1 MTPYRWI
8 VGTLRARRCADYTC
22 VVADTPPAPLPTVE
36 HLTLLER
43 EMAAA
48 LTRQREAWDGL
59 DRKGTTIMA
68 TTGVLLGLVVNNAE
82 TFQAYRDPSPTAFGV
97 ALAMLVL
104 GIGAGLATLWPR
116 AFTVVP
122 EPKVLLSYAGK
133 ASDFTLGTLV
143 ATEEAAYESNRG
155 AMRFKL
161 WAVRIQTVLL
171 ALGAMVLFLI
181 LAMWR

>member
-1 MTPYRWI
+1 MGVSPEP
-8 VGTLRARRCADYTC
+8 VSSLGPGAADYTC
-22 VVADTPPAPLPTVE
+22 VVADTPPVRLPTVE

-82 TFQAYRDPSPTAFGV
+82 TFQAYRDPAPTAFGV

-104 GIGAGLATLWPR
+104 GIDAGLATLWPR

-122 EPKVLLSYAGK
+122 VNRPGNPGEPGVP
-133 ASDFTLGTLV
+133 LV
-143 ATEEAAYESNRG
+143 RWSRDTGNQATVS
-155 AMRFKL
+155 
-161 WAVRIQTVLL
+161 V
-171 ALGAMVLFLI
+171 
-181 LAMWR
+181 